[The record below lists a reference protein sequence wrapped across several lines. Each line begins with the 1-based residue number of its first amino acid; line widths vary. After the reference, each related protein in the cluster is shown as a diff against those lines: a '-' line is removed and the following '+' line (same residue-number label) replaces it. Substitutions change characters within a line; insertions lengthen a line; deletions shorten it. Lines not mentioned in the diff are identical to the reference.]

1 MGGGW
6 KQRTKEEISFL
17 EVLWKERRGR
27 GRGLACAKKRG
38 ETALERGERDRRKRK
53 EESVERGRR
62 TGRVLNTASDI
73 NLPLTVG
80 H

>member
-27 GRGLACAKKRG
+27 GRGTRLREKAWRNG
-38 ETALERGERDRRKRK
+38 VGERGER
-53 EESVERGRR
+53 
-62 TGRVLNTASDI
+62 
-73 NLPLTVG
+73 
-80 H
+80 